1 MNISIS
7 HISKRFKNPDG
18 GDLEIL
24 KDLSIELKSGS
35 VLRLKGA
42 SGSGKTTFMNII
54 SGLILPDCGKVV
66 AKDIEITALKESER
80 DKFRAENIGYVFQTF
95 NLLSP
100 YTVIENIYAP
110 LAFAGKLP
118 KDHRSKAL
126 EILKEV
132 GLAGL
137 EERMPYR
144 LSVGQRQRV
153 SVARVLFANP
163 SLILADEPTAS
174 LDAVSAK
181 TVYDSIMKCK
191 NDGSTIIFASH
202 DRIFDDFKTDHV
214 FDFETGRLS

>member
-1 MNISIS
+1 MNLVLQNIS
-7 HISKRFKNPDG
+7 KKFKNPDG

-24 KDLSIELKSGS
+24 KDLSMELKSGS
-35 VLRLKGA
+35 VLRLKGP
-42 SGSGKTTFMNII
+42 SGSGKTTFMNIV
-54 SGLILPDCGKVV
+54 SGLILPDSGKVM
-66 AKDIEITALKESER
+66 AKNIEITALNEGAR
-80 DKFRAENIGYVFQTF
+80 DKFRAENIGYIFQTF

-100 YTVIENIYAP
+100 FTVIENVYAP

-118 KDHRSKAL
+118 KDHNAKAL
-126 EILKEV
+126 EILKNV

-181 TVYDSIMKCK
+181 TVFDSIKKCQE
-191 NDGSTIIFASH
+191 NGVTVILASH
-202 DRIFDDFKTDHV
+202 DRIFDNFPSDLV
-214 FDFETGRLS
+214 FDLENGRIS